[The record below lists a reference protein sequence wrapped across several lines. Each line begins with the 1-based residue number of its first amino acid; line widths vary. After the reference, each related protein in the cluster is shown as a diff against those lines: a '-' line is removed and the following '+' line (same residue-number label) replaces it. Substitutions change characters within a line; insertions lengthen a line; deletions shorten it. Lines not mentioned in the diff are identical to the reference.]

1 MRTRPPKSPT
11 SRTSDRP
18 SARSCWDPSMTGARG
33 RVSSSVSHAASSVS
47 CSCSWCPGS
56 PWASSREPFCSAAST
71 PVRPYSPHCSSAASS
86 ARGTTRPSIPVSPSR
101 VPVLRDSGRVL
112 GLGQRASRRLCA
124 HVRPLH
130 RGYGNMPVSGLL
142 RPRAERAARGGL
154 RIGAWGSFKR
164 GAPYRTGVC

>member
-1 MRTRPPKSPT
+1 MRRRRCP
-11 SRTSDRP
+11 
-18 SARSCWDPSMTGARG
+18 AHALGA
-33 RVSSSVSHAASSVS
+33 
-47 CSCSWCPGS
+47 PD
-56 PWASSREPFCSAAST
+56 SREPLRGSLS
-71 PVRPYSPHCSSAASS
+71 VRLRLRLYDRTVPI
-86 ARGTTRPSIPVSPSR
+86 ARPQRLRREGLHGHLFPCLHRG